1 MRLFCCLS
9 SAEERKRECGGPPR
23 FKIRRRIKLQM
34 QTPSA
39 CKPAQSG
46 YNAHDVKTRVWQI
59 FLFPFFKFRCQNI
72 KYHKYKYIFVCVCV
86 HRWQLLYWKN

>member
-1 MRLFCCLS
+1 
-9 SAEERKRECGGPPR
+9 
-23 FKIRRRIKLQM
+23 M

-72 KYHKYKYIFVCVCV
+72 KYHKYKYKYIFVCVCTQV
-86 HRWQLLYWKN
+86 AAALLEKLIKGEKKAKNFPKTRYI